1 MDIKRLDPAGDP
13 PQDAASGPV
22 EPLAAPP
29 ALAWP
34 KPIRSRGSRLAALGA
49 ALAAHAGLLYL
60 LMRMPADD
68 LAGGGGQL
76 EAISVTIVSSAA
88 LDARDVNPV
97 SPPLP
102 AASTAV
108 DAKDGAVEATPEA
121 PQPQQE
127 EQIKQAERAEVPDR
141 PAPVTA
147 IVEAP
152 MEVPREAETEARKEA
167 RQDDRKETGTA
178 AAAGGAP
185 ARGEADAPDRPSV
198 AAAASPGAM
207 REYARYVAQA
217 LAKARP
223 KGTGSTGTVRI
234 KLAIARG
241 GTLATAEIVRSSGNR
256 RLDELALA
264 AVQRALLPVPPPGA
278 TEAQLTYEVPYH
290 FR

>member
-1 MDIKRLDPAGDP
+1 MDINRLVPMDDP
-13 PQDAASGPV
+13 PQKAASGPA

-34 KPIRSRGSRLAALGA
+34 HPSRSRRRPLAALGA
-49 ALAAHAGLLYL
+49 ALAAHAVLLYVL
-60 LMRMPADD
+60 TREPADE

-76 EAISVTIVSSAA
+76 DAISVTIVSSAA
-88 LDARDVNPV
+88 LEARDVNHV
-97 SPPLP
+97 APPAP
-102 AASTAV
+102 AAGAPV
-108 DAKDGAVEATPEA
+108 EAKDGAAEAAPEA
-121 PQPQQE
+121 PQRQQE
-127 EQIKQAERAEVPDR
+127 EQEKQDERSAVPDR
-141 PAPVTA
+141 PAPAMAV
-147 IVEAP
+147 VEA
-152 MEVPREAETEARKEA
+152 PREAETEARKEA
-167 RQDDRKETGTA
+167 RQEDRRESGTA
-178 AAAGGAP
+178 MAAGGAS
-185 ARGEADAPDRPSV
+185 ARGEANAADRQSV

-241 GTLATAEIVRSSGNR
+241 GTLAAAEIVRSSGNR

-264 AVQRALLPVPPPGA
+264 AVQRAALPVPPPGA